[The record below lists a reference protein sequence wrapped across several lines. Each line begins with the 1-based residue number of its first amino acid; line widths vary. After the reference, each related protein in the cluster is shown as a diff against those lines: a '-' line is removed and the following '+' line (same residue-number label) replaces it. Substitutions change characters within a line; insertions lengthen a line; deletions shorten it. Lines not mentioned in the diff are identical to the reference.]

1 MSTEGGCLLIE
12 LSFLQEEV
20 RCEAQVVGWWH
31 EKSQWGQTDLAL
43 ITRFVICQL
52 CGPVSVNFIIYLLIC
67 K

>member
-31 EKSQWGQTDLAL
+31 EKSQWGQTDLDL
-43 ITRFVICQL
+43 IIRFATCQL
-52 CGPVSVNFIIYLLIC
+52 CGLGVCKFYYLFAHL
-67 K
+67 